1 MKTINNI
8 LIIFN
13 YFSVLWLLILYGVFF
28 YAYLFLGYKP
38 EPDCPNT
45 IAVISSNMHYVFTVI
60 IVLSLLV
67 TFILAFLYIMF
78 LLFKYTKRIENFRTP
93 SIIFFLISIG
103 MFIIQRFFD
112 PFNIFAWWVA

>member
-13 YFSVLWLLILYGVFF
+13 YFSVLWVLALYGIFF

-38 EPDCPNT
+38 EPDAPNPV
-45 IAVISSNMHYVFTVI
+45 AVISTNMHYVFTVI
-60 IVLSLLV
+60 IVLSLLI

-78 LLFKYTKRIENFRTP
+78 FVLKHTKRIEKFWTP
-93 SIIFFLISIG
+93 SIIFFFISIG
-103 MFIIQRFFD
+103 MFIIQRFLD
-112 PFNIFAWWVA
+112 PFNIFAWWVE